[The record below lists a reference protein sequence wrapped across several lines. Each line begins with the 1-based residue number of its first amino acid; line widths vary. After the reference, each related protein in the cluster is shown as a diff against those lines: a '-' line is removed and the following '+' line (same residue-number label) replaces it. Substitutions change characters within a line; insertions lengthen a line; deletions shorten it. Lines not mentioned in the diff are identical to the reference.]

1 MSIELELHQDAGV
14 EWIMSRQRS
23 ALFTSVGLGKTV
35 TVLEAFK
42 RLHKKLATVKNM
54 LVVAPLRVARWT
66 WPIEIEKWEEYDWMK
81 VCDLREGFIPDC
93 HVYTIN
99 YESLH
104 KVPRNR
110 HFSMV
115 VFDEL
120 TKFKNAKGKRFKAFR
135 PTLSKIPIRVGL
147 TGTPAANSIADLHG
161 QVLALDDGARLGRS
175 AYQFRRKYFDQLD
188 YMGYKWGLKQG
199 AEEEI
204 NYKISDLALVQSS
217 EEYSDVADTQI
228 IDIDVPL
235 GSHLKDYRELE
246 KHMLLEVGDGAVTA
260 SSAAVLVNK
269 LLQYTGGNLYDEDG
283 NTQLIHSRKIEALLK
298 LAEEHTPLLVS
309 VNYVAE
315 KEAIVKLI
323 PGAEV
328 WDENTS
334 LARWNAGEIP
344 ILVAHPS
351 SIGHGLNL
359 QKGGHK
365 VCWFSQ
371 TWSRE
376 LYIQFNA
383 RVARKGQKERPMVF
397 RLIAPG
403 TVDEAIIEVLRSREE
418 TESAMLTAVKLLQ
431 S

>member
-1 MSIELELHQDAGV
+1 MKLTLEPYQETAVD
-14 EWIMSRQRS
+14 WITSRQRS

-42 RLHKKLATVKNM
+42 RLMGKNKVRNM
-54 LVVAPLRVARWT
+54 LVVAPLRVAKWT
-66 WPIEIEKWEEYDWMK
+66 WPMEIAKWENYSWMQ
-81 VCDLREGFIPDC
+81 VCDLREEYVPA

-120 TKFKNAKGKRFKAFR
+120 TKFKNAKGRRFKAFL

-161 QVLALDDGARLGRS
+161 QVLALDDGLRLGRS
-175 AYQFRRKYFDQLD
+175 AFKFRERYFDQLD
-188 YMGYKWGLKQG
+188 YMGYKWGLKSW

-204 NYKISDLALVQSS
+204 NYKLSDIALVQSS
-217 EEYSDVADTQI
+217 EDFSDVPDTQL

-235 GSHLKDYRELE
+235 GPHLKDYKELE
-246 KHMLLEVGDGAVTA
+246 KHMLLEIGNYAVTA
-260 SSAAVLVNK
+260 ANAAVLVNK
-269 LLQYTGGNLYDEDG
+269 LLQFTGGNLYDGEGSTHLTHD
-283 NTQLIHSRKIEALLK
+283 RKIEALRK
-298 LAEEHTPLLVS
+298 LAAEHHPLLVG

-315 KEAIVKLI
+315 KEAIVRAI

-328 WDENTS
+328 WDEKTS
-334 LARWNAGEIP
+334 LGRWNAGEIP
-344 ILVAHPS
+344 ILVAHPG

-371 TWSRE
+371 PWSRE

-383 RVARKGQKERPMVF
+383 RVARKGQGERPMVF
-397 RLIAPG
+397 RLICPG
-403 TVDEAIIEVLRSREE
+403 TIDEAVVEALRSRGE
-418 TESAMLTAVKLLQ
+418 TESALLTAVKLLQ
-431 S
+431 K